1 MNTKDFTNE
10 QGECP
15 KCHGKDLNYGTAEF
29 EDNVVYFPWVCPE
42 CKIEGSEWYRMEFI
56 GHNIITEDGEEI
68 EL

>member
-10 QGECP
+10 QGICP
-15 KCHGKDLNYGTAEF
+15 KCHGDNLDYQHIEFVELMAYYRYKCKDCGQ
-29 EDNVVYFPWVCPE
+29 
-42 CKIEGSEWYRMEFI
+42 EGSEWYRMEFI